1 VRVRLGWACA
11 VLVLLCDHAPIAQ
24 TPAGALAVRPMGAVD
39 RALQSAV
46 ALSLRETF
54 TFEVALLPQEAMP
67 EEAYYAPRKRY
78 RAALLLDHL
87 ERQEASLYAHVLGL
101 TAQDISET
109 KGAVYDWGIF
119 GLAYLDRRPCVV
131 STFRLRR
138 NASPP
143 LLRLRLLKVARHEV
157 GHTLGLEHCAT
168 AGCVMQDAAGS
179 IKPVDE
185 SDGSFCAACRAKI
198 ARWLRADGGG
208 PLA

>member
-1 VRVRLGWACA
+1 VKRLLGWVVLFSA
-11 VLVLLCDHAPIAQ
+11 VTIGWGAAP
-24 TPAGALAVRPMGAVD
+24 PGSPRALAIRPMGPFD
-39 RALQSAV
+39 RAFLTEV
-46 ALSLRETF
+46 TRSLEGTF
-54 TFEVALLPQEAMP
+54 TFEIALLPQEPMP

-87 ERQEASLYAHVLGL
+87 ERQEASLYVHVLGL

-138 NASPP
+138 NASPA
-143 LLRLRLLKVARHEV
+143 LLRRRLLKVVRHEV
-157 GHTLGLEHCAT
+157 GHTLGLEHCAA

-179 IKPVDE
+179 IKPVDD
-185 SDGSFCAACRAKI
+185 SDGSFCAACRTKI
-198 ARWLRADGGG
+198 ARWVRAGGGG